1 MHGTDQLLDRIT
13 LTLEN
18 TATGDLLPV
27 WIDVADNTLSRKW
40 LAALNQLLADRYHLE
55 KNYQWFGF
63 VQSARNTEY
72 ICAQINSSIQ
82 AINAANIGYHIDDW
96 FTPENT
102 ITTGDIGYNLPGGRL
117 IQQRFNQ
124 LHRYFEDLQGTTGH
138 MSEYYTR
145 AGDVTRWH
153 IRQLNLLCH
162 EYESL
167 VLSLRKEPYAPEWQ
181 RPSQLMCWLNAPR
194 FELDQQDYELFGID
208 TINRELGAVYVGV
221 NKAIGKHHWEV
232 FQDEGRD
239 SRVGELTTTTLRA
252 QTLAA
257 GDFDIE
263 WANNPGAF
271 PWQQENLQAFR
282 EWLRANGFDPED
294 PSLTIG
300 HPQVAQVD
308 LLASFGT
315 EDYRTIWAKLNT
327 HLNVVAIETTLA
339 RAEYAY
345 NWTDSDY
352 MYQQIAALKG

>member
-1 MHGTDQLLDRIT
+1 
-13 LTLEN
+13 
-18 TATGDLLPV
+18 
-27 WIDVADNTLSRKW
+27 
-40 LAALNQLLADRYHLE
+40 
-55 KNYQWFGF
+55 
-63 VQSARNTEY
+63 
-72 ICAQINSSIQ
+72 
-82 AINAANIGYHIDDW
+82 
-96 FTPENT
+96 
-102 ITTGDIGYNLPGGRL
+102 
-117 IQQRFNQ
+117 
-124 LHRYFEDLQGTTGH
+124 
-138 MSEYYTR
+138 
-145 AGDVTRWH
+145 
-153 IRQLNLLCH
+153 
-162 EYESL
+162 
-167 VLSLRKEPYAPEWQ
+167 
-181 RPSQLMCWLNAPR
+181 MCWLNAPR
-194 FELDQQDYELFGID
+194 FELDRQDYELFGID

-239 SRVGELTTTTLRA
+239 SRIGELTTTTLRA

-282 EWLRANGFDPED
+282 TWLRANGFDPED
-294 PSLTIG
+294 KSLTIG